1 MQKLSCDLYCSYM
14 ANTSNKRRNKRL
26 WTGGIIAVVGLL
38 IISFFVS
45 QSGDPID
52 EMSFANLEV
61 QDLTPNVKGNSES
74 DIRLIEYSDF
84 QCPACKAAA
93 PAMQA
98 LVDQYGDQFGFE
110 YRHFPLRSIHPN
122 AQLAAQAA
130 EAAGIQGKF
139 WEMHDLLFENQS
151 QWSQSFNPER
161 FFRNYALEL
170 GLNEDRFRFDLK
182 SDQVKDVVNSQFDE
196 AGALQLQGTPA
207 FVFNG
212 QAVDVNEFVNE
223 NLDLGIEISAELEN
237 AVEVE
242 G

>member
-1 MQKLSCDLYCSYM
+1 MT
-14 ANTSNKRRNKRL
+14 NTSKKRRNKKM
-26 WTGGIIAVVGLL
+26 WTGGIILVIVLL
-38 IISFFVS
+38 IVSFVVS

-52 EMSFANLEV
+52 EASFANLEV
-61 QDLTPNVKGNSES
+61 QELTPNIKGNSES
-74 DIRLIEYSDF
+74 EIRLIEYSDF

-98 LVDQYGDQFGFE
+98 LVDQYGEQFVFE

-161 FFRNYALEL
+161 FFRNYALDLE
-170 GLNEDRFRFDLK
+170 LNEDRFRFDLK
-182 SDQVKDVVNSQFDE
+182 SNQVKDLVNSQFDE
-196 AGALQLQGTPA
+196 AGELQIPGTPA

-212 QAVDVNEFVNE
+212 EVVDVNDFVNE
-223 NLDLGIEISAELEN
+223 NLDLGIEISAEREN
-237 AVEVE
+237 VA
-242 G
+242 

>member
-1 MQKLSCDLYCSYM
+1 MYM
-14 ANTSNKRRNKRL
+14 TNTSKKRRNKKM
-26 WTGGIIAVVGLL
+26 WTGGIILVIVLL
-38 IISFFVS
+38 IVSFVVS

-52 EMSFANLEV
+52 EASFANLEV
-61 QDLTPNVKGNSES
+61 QELTPNIKGNSES
-74 DIRLIEYSDF
+74 EIRLIEYSDF

-98 LVDQYGDQFGFE
+98 LVDQYGEQFVFE

-161 FFRNYALEL
+161 FFRNYALDLE
-170 GLNEDRFRFDLK
+170 LNEDRFRFDLK
-182 SDQVKDVVNSQFDE
+182 SNQVKDLVNSQFDE
-196 AGALQLQGTPA
+196 AGELQIPGTPA

-212 QAVDVNEFVNE
+212 EVVDVNDFVNE

-237 AVEVE
+237 VAEQE
-242 G
+242 A

>member
-1 MQKLSCDLYCSYM
+1 MT
-14 ANTSNKRRNKRL
+14 NTSKKRRNKKM
-26 WTGGIIAVVGLL
+26 WTGGIILVIVLL
-38 IISFFVS
+38 IVSFVVS

-52 EMSFANLEV
+52 EASFANLEV
-61 QDLTPNVKGNSES
+61 QELTPNIKGNSES
-74 DIRLIEYSDF
+74 EIRLIEYSDF

-98 LVDQYGDQFGFE
+98 LVDQYGEQFVFE

-161 FFRNYALEL
+161 FFRNYALDLE
-170 GLNEDRFRFDLK
+170 LNEDRFRFDLK
-182 SDQVKDVVNSQFDE
+182 SNQVKDLVNSQFDE
-196 AGALQLQGTPA
+196 AGELQIPGTPA

-212 QAVDVNEFVNE
+212 EVVDVNDFVNE

-237 AVEVE
+237 VAEQE
-242 G
+242 A

>member
-1 MQKLSCDLYCSYM
+1 MEDMS
-14 ANTSNKRRNKRL
+14 NTSKKRRNKQL
-26 WTGGIIAVVGLL
+26 WTGGIIALVALL
-38 IISFFVS
+38 VISFFVS

-52 EMSFANLEV
+52 ETAFATLEV
-61 QDLTPNVKGNSES
+61 NALEPHVKGNADSE
-74 DIRLIEYSDF
+74 IRLIEYSDF

-93 PAMQA
+93 PSLQA

-122 AQLAAQAA
+122 AQEAAQAA

-139 WEMHDLLFENQS
+139 WEMHDLLFERQD

-161 FFRNYALEL
+161 FFREYAIEL

-182 SDQVKDVVNSQFDE
+182 SNEVKDLVNSQFDQASE
-196 AGALQLQGTPA
+196 LNIPGTPG

-212 QAVDVNEFVNE
+212 EIIDVNTFIDE
-223 NLDLGIEISAELEN
+223 NLD
-237 AVEVE
+237 VEVQVTDVE
-242 G
+242 LITETETETTEEV